1 MNRGSKNY
9 KKICLNSFEIQRIYL
24 YLQRKSKTKTQ
35 MTELVLTKAARLRMH
50 EDSRI
55 AAEYRA
61 MRAAYPAASTGRI
74 IDSLAQSGNFKSKSF
89 AGIRAALIRAGELKP
104 QPRA

>member
-1 MNRGSKNY
+1 
-9 KKICLNSFEIQRIYL
+9 
-24 YLQRKSKTKTQ
+24 

-74 IDSLAQSGNFKSKSF
+74 IDSLAQSGNFRSKSF

>member
-1 MNRGSKNY
+1 
-9 KKICLNSFEIQRIYL
+9 
-24 YLQRKSKTKTQ
+24 
-35 MTELVLTKAARLRMH
+35 MTELILTKTARLRMH
-50 EDSRI
+50 EDQRI

-61 MRAAYPAASTGRI
+61 MRAAYPTASTGRI

-89 AGIRAALIRAGELKP
+89 AGIRASLIRMGEIKP